1 MRSASRCS
9 PACWASRCSGCS
21 SPRCSTF
28 SCAVRPRIARRPTP
42 RCGCPPRRLP
52 MSDSDVK
59 RGAAL
64 AGLCAVI
71 VLLAVAA
78 ALAGCAVGPNY
89 VKPATPVAA
98 AFAGA
103 SDAPYGTDEAQAKF
117 WTQFGDPTLNQLVD
131 EDRKSVV

>member
-1 MRSASRCS
+1 
-9 PACWASRCSGCS
+9 
-21 SPRCSTF
+21 
-28 SCAVRPRIARRPTP
+28 
-42 RCGCPPRRLP
+42 

-98 AFAGA
+98 SSSRSETTAVGSTPRPSPAR
-103 SDAPYGTDEAQAKF
+103 P
-117 WTQFGDPTLNQLVD
+117 
-131 EDRKSVV
+131 

>member
-1 MRSASRCS
+1 
-9 PACWASRCSGCS
+9 
-21 SPRCSTF
+21 
-28 SCAVRPRIARRPTP
+28 
-42 RCGCPPRRLP
+42 

-59 RGAAL
+59 RGAAI

-98 AFAGA
+98 TFAGA
-103 SDAPYGTDEAQAKF
+103 GDAAYGTDEAQAKF
-117 WTQFGDPTLNQLVD
+117 WTQFGDPTLDQLVD
-131 EDRKSVV
+131 DALARQPRPAHRARSPGRGARAAARGAV